1 MKKFNVCVP
10 VIEMSFDELDAIDR
24 RLSTRPE
31 RPQTGPTRLT
41 VSFTSERPYFSITA
55 R

>member
-1 MKKFNVCVP
+1 MKEFNVCVP

-24 RLSTRPE
+24 RLVDE
-31 RPQTGPTRLT
+31 AARPQAGPTRLT
-41 VSFTSERPYFSITA
+41 VGFTSERPYFSTTA